1 MFRGITAGLAS
12 LLAVAVSATPAVAG
26 RELEGEWY
34 LKSLRVSEAQRIT
47 KGAGVT
53 VAVIDSGVWAG
64 HPDLHGAVLP
74 GRNVLYGRDG
84 REDIDGHGT
93 AMAGI
98 IAARGRG
105 GERGILGIAPA
116 AKILPVTPYN
126 DAQFLIEAIQ
136 WSVKEGAKVINMSFS
151 VIDFPVVHDAIRAA
165 IAADVVV
172 VASAGNSGDRDNAE
186 EFPAAYPEVL
196 AVGALDRQGKAAAFS
211 QRGEQVDLMA
221 PGVDIR
227 VADKKSTRGYAKGW
241 GTSQAA
247 AIVSGA
253 AALVRAKYPDL
264 SAAQVVDRLTS
275 TAKDKGKKG
284 RDDEYGHGELDL
296 MAALTAKA
304 PPPFASPSPP
314 MATAPAAASAP
325 APEDAPSIP
334 PLAIMGA
341 GVVLLLGA
349 GVAALM
355 VFRRPSDT
363 T

>member
-12 LLAVAVSATPAVAG
+12 LLAVALSAPPAVAG
-26 RELEGEWY
+26 QELEEQWY
-34 LKSLRVSEAQRIT
+34 LRSLRVAEAQRIT

-53 VAVIDSGVWAG
+53 VAVIDSGVWG
-64 HPDLHGAVLP
+64 EQPDLKGAVLP
-74 GRNVLYGRDG
+74 GRDLLYGRDG
-84 REDIDGHGT
+84 RTDIEGHGT

-98 IAARGRG
+98 IAGRG
-105 GERGILGIAPA
+105 ARGERGLLGIAPA

-126 DAQFLIEAIQ
+126 DAQFFIDAIE

-151 VIDFPVVHDAIRAA
+151 VLNFPVVEDALEAA
-165 IAADVVV
+165 AAADVVL
-172 VASAGNSGDRDNAE
+172 VASVGNTGDGDNALTY
-186 EFPAAYPEVL
+186 PAAYPVVL
-196 AVGALDRQGKAAAFS
+196 AVGATDRRGEVTSFS
-211 QRGEQVDLMA
+211 QHGPQVDLVA

-227 VADKKSTRGYAKGW
+227 TANTKSASGYATTR